1 MLYQILSFLL
11 DVIAGLFC
19 GACLLRAYMPI
30 ARVSFQNPIGQFVM
44 ALSNWLVLPLRRA
57 LPPVGAV
64 DSASLVGALLIQLA
78 HFVLLWLA
86 LGVLHGAGGGNLLN
100 ILWLAIFEVLKIA
113 VTGMIGLLIVY
124 AVLSFVQV
132 RSAISSAIEAL
143 CALPL
148 APLRR
153 IIPLVGGFDLSPLA
167 LIVLLQIL
175 LMVLQ
180 RTVAQLITF

>member
-1 MLYQILSFLL
+1 MLYQIISFLL
-11 DVIAGLFC
+11 DVAAGLLC
-19 GACLLRAYMPI
+19 GACLLRAYMPV
-30 ARVSFQNPIGQFVM
+30 ARVSFQNPIGPFVM
-44 ALSNWLVLPLRRA
+44 ALSNWLVLPLRRV
-57 LPPVGAV
+57 LPSVGAV

-78 HFVLLWLA
+78 HFGLLWLA
-86 LGVLHGAGGGNLLN
+86 LGLLGSGGGNLVNL
-100 ILWLAIFEVLKIA
+100 LWFAIFEVLKIA

-132 RSAISSAIEAL
+132 RSAISVAIEAF

-153 IIPLVGGFDLSPLA
+153 IIPPVGGLDLSPLA

-180 RTVAQLITF
+180 RTVSMLVSL